1 MSLAEVQL
9 KIEGSVIRKEKD
21 IFVPLR
27 ELIAKIHN
35 VNVSKRSD
43 LVKPR
48 KIMELNID
56 RIADARKVKE
66 NELEKV
72 VIEEY
77 VKQMIA
83 TNGRNVKGVISKD

>member
-35 VNVSKRSD
+35 VNVSKRSE

-56 RIADARKVKE
+56 RIADVRKAKE

-72 VIEEY
+72 VIDEF
-77 VKQMIA
+77 VKKMIA
-83 TNGRNVKGVISKD
+83 ANGRNVKGVISKD